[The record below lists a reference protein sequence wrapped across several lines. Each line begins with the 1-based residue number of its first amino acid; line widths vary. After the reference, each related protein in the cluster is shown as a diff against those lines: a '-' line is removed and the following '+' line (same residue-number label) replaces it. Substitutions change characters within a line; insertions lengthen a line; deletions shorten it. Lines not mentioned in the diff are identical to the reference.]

1 MVHGLYMYTMI
12 SMATL
17 VLTPPPPPPGSEA
30 VISHPDEMENLEQYR
45 ALANYER
52 RDSHQVNLTG
62 GQLVHVIE
70 KHDTGEGGRG
80 GREEGGG
87 GEGGGE
93 GLNQSGTNVYASMCV
108 CVCVCGR
115 RGSVLLSMTSS
126 AALSAVRQ

>member
-17 VLTPPPPPPGSEA
+17 VLTPPPPPPPPGSEA

-70 KHDTGEGGRG
+70 KHDTGEGGEG
-80 GREEGGG
+80 GREEGRGEGRG
-87 GEGGGE
+87 GEGGG
-93 GLNQSGTNVYASMCV
+93 
-108 CVCVCGR
+108 R
-115 RGSVLLSMTSS
+115 RGGVG
-126 AALSAVRQ
+126 RGGRD